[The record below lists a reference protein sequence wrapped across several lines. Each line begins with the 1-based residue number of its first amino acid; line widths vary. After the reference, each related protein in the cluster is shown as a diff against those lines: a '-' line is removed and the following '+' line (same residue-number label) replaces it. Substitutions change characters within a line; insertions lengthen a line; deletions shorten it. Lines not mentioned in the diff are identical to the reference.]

1 MAHLE
6 EFTTYKQTLMQA
18 LCTNENIVDLLKLDG
33 DSESITGRE
42 MRYKRIFPYN
52 YVPLTTE
59 KATTFICFSVVA
71 PRVKSGVISTL
82 KLIVWVFTHQN
93 LMKTKDGMR
102 TDLLVSEIDKILNGS
117 NKYGLGRVELQSCDI
132 MQVPCE
138 GYVGLCS
145 VYTVDEYNRGCTT
158 R

>member
-1 MAHLE
+1 M
-6 EFTTYKQTLMQA
+6 
-18 LCTNENIVDLLKLDG
+18 
-33 DSESITGRE
+33 
-42 MRYKRIFPYN
+42 
-52 YVPLTTE
+52 
-59 KATTFICFSVVA
+59 
-71 PRVKSGVISTL
+71 

>member
-6 EFTTYKQTLMQA
+6 EFTAYKQTLMEA
-18 LCTNENIVDLLKLDG
+18 LCTNESIVGLLKLDG
-33 DSESITGRE
+33 DPENISGRD
-42 MRYKRIFPYN
+42 MRYDRIFPYN

-59 KATTFICFSVVA
+59 RATTFICFSVVA

-93 LMKTKDGMR
+93 LMKTKNGMR

-117 NKYGLGRVELQSCDI
+117 SKYGFGKVELQSCDI
-132 MQVPCE
+132 MQPPSE

-145 VYTVDEYNRGCTT
+145 VYTVDEFNRGCAT